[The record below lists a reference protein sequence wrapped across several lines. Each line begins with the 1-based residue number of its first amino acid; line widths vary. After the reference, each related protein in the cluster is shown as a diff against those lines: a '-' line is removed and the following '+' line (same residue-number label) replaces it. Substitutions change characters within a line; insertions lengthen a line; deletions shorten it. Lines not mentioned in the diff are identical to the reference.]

1 MLLCPKVLRSIVFVN
16 KKIKKISKFFQSPD
30 FALKNAQKSQMA
42 TQIPRKQTE
51 AVHGQAFS
59 EIMA

>member
-1 MLLCPKVLRSIVFVN
+1 MLLCPKVLRPIVFVN
-16 KKIKKISKFFQSPD
+16 KKIKKFCFFQSPV
-30 FALKNAQKSQMA
+30 FALKNVQKSRMA